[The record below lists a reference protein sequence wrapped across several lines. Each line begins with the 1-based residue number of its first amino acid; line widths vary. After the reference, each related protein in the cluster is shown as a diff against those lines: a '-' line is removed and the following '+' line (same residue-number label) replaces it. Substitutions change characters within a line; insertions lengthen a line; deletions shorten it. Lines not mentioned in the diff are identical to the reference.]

1 MMLISTG
8 GFDAAAKNQGGEIM
22 KARRILSGGMFCS
35 LIGATLIW
43 AGGVYSAPKKTIAV
57 SEFKNKSGWS
67 GSWKLGWGMQEM
79 MATSLIKTGKFTVLE
94 RQDLESIMAEQ
105 DLGASGR
112 TGQGS
117 AASIGKLGK
126 AQILISGAITEFTEK
141 KSGEGAGIG
150 YKGFRIGG
158 SHEKAHVGLHIRI
171 YDTTS
176 GEVLDSIRVVGEAN
190 AGGLKVG
197 YSNAGFGGDLGGF
210 RKTPLGQA
218 TQEAIDEGVAKI
230 ASRLK
235 SIPWQGKIIKA
246 TASKIY
252 INAGAGAGV
261 KDGSEFNVYRP
272 GEALVDPDTGMNL
285 GSETEKIGRLKVT
298 SVKEKFSIAQVV
310 QGSDFKR
317 GDLIKAE

>member
-1 MMLISTG
+1 
-8 GFDAAAKNQGGEIM
+8 M
-22 KARRILSGGMFCS
+22 KAGRALSGGILFVF
-35 LIGATLIW
+35 LAAALIW
-43 AGGVYSAPKKTIAV
+43 AGGAVSAPRKTIAV
-57 SEFKNKSGWS
+57 SKFKNKSGWS
-67 GSWKLGWGMQEM
+67 GSWKIGSGMQEM

-112 TGQGS
+112 TGKGS
-117 AASIGKLGK
+117 AAAIGKLGK

-141 KSGEGAGIG
+141 KSGEGAGLG
-150 YKGFRIGG
+150 FKGFRIGG
-158 SHEKAHVGLHIRI
+158 SHEKAHVGLNIRI
-171 YDTTS
+171 YDTSS

-197 YSNAGFGGDLGGF
+197 YSHGGFGGDLGGF

-218 TQEAIDEGVAKI
+218 TQKAIDEGVAKI

-235 SIPWQGKIIKA
+235 GIPWQGRIIKA
-246 TASKIY
+246 TPSKVY
-252 INAGAGAGV
+252 INAGSKAGV
-261 KDGSEFNVYRP
+261 TTGAEFDVYRQ

-285 GSETEKIGRLKVT
+285 GSETEKIGKIKVT
-298 SVKEKFSIAQVV
+298 SAKEKFSIATIT

-317 GDLIKAE
+317 GDLIKTQ

>member
-1 MMLISTG
+1 MRV
-8 GFDAAAKNQGGEIM
+8 
-22 KARRILSGGMFCS
+22 RRVLSGGM
-35 LIGATLIW
+35 LLTLLAAALIW
-43 AGGVYSAPKKTIAV
+43 AGEASASPRKTIAV
-57 SEFKNKSGWS
+57 SKFDNKSGWC

-79 MATSLIKTGKFTVLE
+79 MATSLVKTGKFTVLE

-112 TGQGS
+112 TGKGS
-117 AASIGKLGK
+117 AAAIGKLGK

-141 KSGEGAGIG
+141 KAGEGAGIG

-158 SHEKAHVGLHIRI
+158 SHEKAHVGLNVRI

-197 YSNAGFGGDLGGF
+197 YSHSDFGGDLGGF

-218 TQEAIDEGVAKI
+218 TQKAIDEAVARI

-246 TASKIY
+246 TPSKVY
-252 INAGAGAGV
+252 INAGSKAGV
-261 KDGSEFNVYRP
+261 KTGAEFDVYRP

-285 GSETEKIGRLKVT
+285 GAESEKIGKIKVT
-298 SVKEKFSIAQVV
+298 AAKEKFSIARITD
-310 QGSDFKR
+310 GSDFKR
-317 GDLIKAE
+317 GDLVKTK